1 MNAQSYPKRIV
12 ATLAILVAGFV
23 AISYTYQAAQGR
35 ENYYFANSS
44 SVPAVAAT
52 PTPTRMPN
60 GPTLY
65 VSYREG
71 APGSVFTLTGLQ
83 FPAGEQ
89 VSIWINSHFIVAMEA
104 VGGSSNWFI
113 FHLNTAY
120 ANEGLYIVTAQ
131 TQSVV
136 TRESFFLDSYEPVRE
151 PITGPIFDTAPVF
164 SVPVNIAFTSQSF
177 LPLIIKSP

>member
-1 MNAQSYPKRIV
+1 MDTQSYPKRIAV
-12 ATLAILVAGFV
+12 TLAIFV
-23 AISYTYQAAQGR
+23 AVFVVISYTYQAVQGR
-35 ENYYFANSS
+35 EDYHSTNTSS
-44 SVPAVAAT
+44 APVVAPT

-65 VSYREG
+65 ISYREG
-71 APGSVFTLTGLQ
+71 APGSIFTLTGTQ

-89 VSIWINSHFIVAMEA
+89 VSIWINGHFIAALEA

-113 FHLNTAY
+113 FHLDTAH

-136 TRESFFLDSYEPVRE
+136 TRESFVLDSHEPVRE
-151 PITGPIFDTAPVF
+151 PITGPVFDTAPVF
-164 SVPVNIAFTSQSF
+164 SVPANIAFTSQSF

>member
-12 ATLAILVAGFV
+12 TTLAILVAAFV
-23 AISYTYQAAQGR
+23 VISYTYQAAQGR
-35 ENYYFANSS
+35 GDNHSANSS
-44 SVPAVAAT
+44 RAPVVAAT
-52 PTPTRMPN
+52 PTPTRMPS

-65 VSYREG
+65 VSYKEG

-89 VSIWINSHFIVAMEA
+89 VSIWINGHFMAALEA

-113 FHLNTAY
+113 FHLNTTY

-136 TRESFFLDSYEPVRE
+136 ASESYSLDSQAPVRE

-164 SVPVNIAFTSQSF
+164 SVPVNIAFTSQLF
-177 LPLIIKSP
+177 LPLIKLP

>member
-1 MNAQSYPKRIV
+1 MV
-12 ATLAILVAGFV
+12 
-23 AISYTYQAAQGR
+23 ISYAYQAAQGR
-35 ENYYFANSS
+35 EDYHFANTSNAL
-44 SVPAVAAT
+44 VVAAT

-71 APGSVFTLTGLQ
+71 APGSVFTLTGHQ

-89 VSIWINSHFIVAMEA
+89 VSIWINGRFIAALEA

-113 FHLNTAY
+113 FHLDTTD

-136 TRESFFLDSYEPVRE
+136 TRESFFLDSQEPVRE
-151 PITGPIFDTAPVF
+151 PNTGPIFDTAPVF
-164 SVPVNIAFTSQSF
+164 LVPVDIAFTSQSF